1 MTIEFTKMHGLGN
14 DFIVIDAIHQSFN
27 LSTEK
32 IRKLANRHT
41 GVGFDQLLLV
51 EKAQSRD
58 VDFNYRIYNADGGE
72 VGQCGNGARC
82 LARFIHDNGLSDKKE
97 LTVATFTRKMQIK
110 LLDNN
115 LVSACLGIP
124 TVEMDQLQHLQL
136 NDGGI
141 DYFFVDVGNPH
152 AVIRVPDVS
161 DVDVAEIGLRLN
173 QHAAFP
179 GGVNVGFME
188 MISPDHIQLR
198 VYERGTG
205 ETQSCGSGAC
215 AAVVAGRLKHELN
228 ESVKVSL
235 LGGDLRVEW
244 AGNGQPIWLV
254 GPAESVYKGT
264 LL

>member
-14 DFIVIDAIHQSFN
+14 DFIVIDAINQSIN
-27 LSTEK
+27 LSAEN

-51 EKAQSRD
+51 EKPQTRD

-82 LARFIHDNGLSDKKE
+82 LAQFIHDTGLSDKKE

-110 LLDNN
+110 LLDDN
-115 LVSACLGIP
+115 LVSACLGVP
-124 TVEMDQLQHLQL
+124 TVDINHLQHISL
-136 NDGGI
+136 DGQNI
-141 DYFFVDVGNPH
+141 AYFFVDVGNPH
-152 AVIRVPDVS
+152 AVIRVPDVA
-161 DVDVAEIGLRLN
+161 DADVADIGLRLN
-173 QHAAFP
+173 QHSAFP

-188 MISPDHIQLR
+188 IIDPEHIRLR

-215 AAVVAGRLKHELN
+215 AAVVAGKLIHQLN
-228 ESVKVSL
+228 SSVTVTL

-244 AGNGQPIWLV
+244 AGSGEPVWLV
-254 GPAESVYKGT
+254 GPAESVFKGVII
-264 LL
+264 